1 MYIGKTRRKY
11 YNFLFLLEILR
22 YIVIFSKLYLEK
34 TIMIQLAIYCIA
46 NRKRGVMMTIEE
58 ILAGESKNVE
68 FKENLP
74 EKSIKYMKSVVAFAN
89 GTGGKI
95 IFGIADKTREVVG
108 FDKEDVFK
116 KMDAIANA
124 VSDSCEPAIIPDIT
138 LQTVGGKT
146 VIVVEVSEGRQRP
159 YYIKALGRDGGVYVR
174 VAGTTRLADE
184 YMIKELLFEG
194 SNRYYDQALCTGL
207 NVTDE
212 DIDVLCKAMKE
223 QAVKNARTEEQKAA
237 IKDVG
242 RQQLRSW
249 GILIERDGKD
259 YPSNA
264 FAILTGNG
272 GLHVATQCG
281 VFKGTTKAVFVDRR
295 EYTGPLWEQIDEAF
309 QFVLR
314 NIHLGATIVGIY
326 RQDVYEIPPDA
337 IRELIINA
345 MVHRSYLDHGTIQVA
360 VYDNRLEITSPGKLP
375 MGQTMERM
383 KEGYSKIRNEALAHA
398 FAYMN
403 LIEHWGSGIPR
414 IIDKV
419 KAAGL
424 REPEF
429 IGGEVDLRINI
440 YRGQVDG
447 TVDLNDLNNAIKVP
461 DTIDKMPDSGN
472 EVPDKTETVP
482 DTMGKMPDS
491 DNEVPDTTEKMP
503 DSEQEQQI
511 YKYVLEN
518 GSITT
523 AETVEILDVKHRRAR
538 AVLLNMVKDGY
549 LRKEGAARSTI
560 YVKNTEGK

>member
-1 MYIGKTRRKY
+1 
-11 YNFLFLLEILR
+11 
-22 YIVIFSKLYLEK
+22 
-34 TIMIQLAIYCIA
+34 
-46 NRKRGVMMTIEE
+46 MTIEE
-58 ILAGESKNVE
+58 ILTGESKNVE

-95 IFGIADKTREVVG
+95 IFGIADKTREVIG
-108 FDKEDVFK
+108 FDKEDVFR

-138 LQTVGGKT
+138 LQTVDSKT
-146 VIVVEVSEGRQRP
+146 IIVVEVSGGRQRP
-159 YYIKALGRDGGVYVR
+159 YYIKALGKEAGVYVR
-174 VAGTTRLADE
+174 VAGTTRPADE
-184 YMIKELLFEG
+184 YMIKELMFEG
-194 SNRYYDQALCTGL
+194 SNRYFDQALCTGL

-212 DIDVLCKAMKE
+212 DIDALCKAMKE
-223 QAVKNARTEEQKAA
+223 QAIKNAHNEEQKAA
-237 IKDVG
+237 VKDVG

-249 GILIERDGKD
+249 GVLIERDGKD

-264 FAILTGNG
+264 YTILTGCG

-281 VFKGTTKAVFVDRR
+281 VFKGTTKEVFVDRR
-295 EYTGPLWEQIDEAF
+295 EYTGPIWEQIEEAF

-345 MVHRSYLDHGTIQVA
+345 AVHRSYLDHGNIQVA

-375 MGQTMERM
+375 MGQTLERM
-383 KEGYSKIRNEALAHA
+383 KEGYSQIRNEALAYA
-398 FAYMN
+398 FLYMN

-414 IIDKV
+414 IIGKV

-440 YRGQVDG
+440 YREQIDNASGD
-447 TVDLNDLNNAIKVP
+447 NNTDKVP
-461 DTIDKMPDSGN
+461 DSADTVTDSASMMPDSVGKVPDINQKMPDTI
-472 EVPDKTETVP
+472 ERLP
-482 DTMGKMPDS
+482 
-491 DNEVPDTTEKMP
+491 DNE
-503 DSEQEQQI
+503 QERKI
-511 YKYVLEN
+511 YQYVLEN
-518 GSITT
+518 GYITT
-523 AETVEILDVKHRRAR
+523 SMVAELLEVKQRRAR
-538 AVLLNMVKDGY
+538 AILQDMVEGNY

-560 YVKNTEGK
+560 YVNNMEGR

>member
-1 MYIGKTRRKY
+1 
-11 YNFLFLLEILR
+11 
-22 YIVIFSKLYLEK
+22 
-34 TIMIQLAIYCIA
+34 
-46 NRKRGVMMTIEE
+46 MTMEE

-68 FKENLP
+68 FKEDLP

-95 IFGIADKTREVVG
+95 IFGVADKTREVVG
-108 FDKEDVFK
+108 FGKEDVFK
-116 KMDAIANA
+116 KIDAIANA

-138 LQTVGGKT
+138 AQTIDGKT

-159 YYIKALGRDGGVYVR
+159 YYIKALGREGGVYVR

-194 SNRYYDQALCTGL
+194 SNRHFDQVLCTGL
-207 NVTDE
+207 TIKGE
-212 DIDVLCKAMKE
+212 EIDGLCKAMKE
-223 QAVKNARTEEQKAA
+223 QAIKNAHSEEQKASV
-237 IKDVG
+237 KDVG

-249 GILIERDGKD
+249 GILTERDGKD

-281 VFKGTTKAVFVDRR
+281 VFKGTTKEVFVDRR
-295 EYTGPLWEQIDEAF
+295 EYDGPLWEQIEEAY

-314 NIHLGATIVGIY
+314 NIHLGATFEGVY

-345 MVHRSYLDHGTIQVA
+345 MVHRSYLDHGTIQIA
-360 VYDNRLEITSPGKLP
+360 IYDDRLEITSPGKLP
-375 MGQTMERM
+375 MGQTIERM
-383 KEGYSKIRNEALAHA
+383 KEGYSKIRNEALAYA
-398 FAYMN
+398 FSYMN

-414 IIDKV
+414 IIGKV

-429 IGGEVDLRINI
+429 IGGDVDLRINI
-440 YRGQVDG
+440 YRSQRAVNSAVNNGIMSNKETVSG
-447 TVDLNDLNNAIKVP
+447 TEMPDTAEKVP
-461 DTIDKMPDSGN
+461 DSADKMPDN
-472 EVPDKTETVP
+472 D
-482 DTMGKMPDS
+482 
-491 DNEVPDTTEKMP
+491 
-503 DSEQEQQI
+503 QERWI
-511 YKYVLEN
+511 FKYVLEH

-523 AETVEILDVKHRRAR
+523 AQAAEVLKVKDRRAR
-538 AVLLNMVKDGY
+538 TILMDMVEKAY

-560 YVKNTEGK
+560 YVQNTERE

>member
-1 MYIGKTRRKY
+1 M
-11 YNFLFLLEILR
+11 
-22 YIVIFSKLYLEK
+22 V
-34 TIMIQLAIYCIA
+34 
-46 NRKRGVMMTIEE
+46 
-58 ILAGESKNVE
+58 
-68 FKENLP
+68 
-74 EKSIKYMKSVVAFAN
+74 
-89 GTGGKI
+89 
-95 IFGIADKTREVVG
+95 
-108 FDKEDVFK
+108 
-116 KMDAIANA
+116 
-124 VSDSCEPAIIPDIT
+124 
-138 LQTVGGKT
+138 
-146 VIVVEVSEGRQRP
+146 
-159 YYIKALGRDGGVYVR
+159 
-174 VAGTTRLADE
+174 
-184 YMIKELLFEG
+184 KELLFEG
-194 SNRYYDQALCTGL
+194 CNRYYDQALCTGF
-207 NVTDE
+207 NVTGE
-212 DIDVLCKAMKE
+212 DIDALCKAMKE
-223 QAVKNARTEEQKAA
+223 QAVKNARTEEQKAS

-249 GILIERDGKD
+249 GVLIERDGKD

-345 MVHRSYLDHGTIQVA
+345 MVHRSYLDHGTIQIA

-383 KEGYSKIRNEALAHA
+383 KEGYSKIRNEAIAHA

-440 YRGQVDG
+440 YRGQVD
-447 TVDLNDLNNAIKVP
+447 TNNAMINAN
-461 DTIDKMPDSGN
+461 DTKDGANGVNDAGN
-472 EVPDKTETVP
+472 GTNGVEVPLNKEQAQIEKLLQIIEKNPSATQAYYAEEIGVSKRTVSR
-482 DTMGKMPDS
+482 MFVS
-491 DNEVPDTTEKMP
+491 LQEKGILVQ
-503 DSEQEQQI
+503 SGT
-511 YKYVLEN
+511 KRKAN
-518 GSITT
+518 W
-523 AETVEILDVKHRRAR
+523 TVIR
-538 AVLLNMVKDGY
+538 
-549 LRKEGAARSTI
+549 
-560 YVKNTEGK
+560 

>member
-1 MYIGKTRRKY
+1 MNVEWERGA
-11 YNFLFLLEILR
+11 
-22 YIVIFSKLYLEK
+22 
-34 TIMIQLAIYCIA
+34 IMTL
-46 NRKRGVMMTIEE
+46 EE

-124 VSDSCEPAIIPDIT
+124 VSDSCEPAIIPDIS
-138 LQTVGGKT
+138 LQTIDGKT
-146 VIVVEVSEGRQRP
+146 VIVAEISEGRQRP
-159 YYIKALGRDGGVYVR
+159 YYIKALGREGGTYVR

-184 YMIKELLFEG
+184 YMVRELMFEG
-194 SNRYYDQALCTGL
+194 GNRYFDQALCSGL
-207 NVTDE
+207 TITDE
-212 DIDVLCKAMKE
+212 EIDALCKSMKE
-223 QAVKNARTEEQKAA
+223 QAVKNAHTEGQKAS

-264 FAILTGNG
+264 YAILTGHG

-295 EYTGPLWEQIDEAF
+295 EYTGPLWEQIEEAF

-326 RQDVYEIPPDA
+326 RQDIYEIPPDA
-337 IRELIINA
+337 IRELIVNA
-345 MVHRSYLDHGTIQVA
+345 MVHRSYLDHDMIQVA

-375 MGQTMERM
+375 MGQTLERM

-398 FAYMN
+398 FSYMN

-414 IIDKV
+414 IIEKV

-440 YRGQVDG
+440 YRGQVDD
-447 TVDLNDLNNAIKVP
+447 TVDINDRSTAVKMPLNRRKTADKVP
-461 DTIDKMPDSGN
+461 VN
-472 EVPDKTETVP
+472 
-482 DTMGKMPDS
+482 
-491 DNEVPDTTEKMP
+491 
-503 DSEQEQQI
+503 EQEQQI

-518 GSITT
+518 VGITT
-523 AETVEILDVKHRRAR
+523 TQAMELLGIKQRRTREILGK
-538 AVLLNMVKDGY
+538 MVERGWLK
-549 LRKEGAARSTI
+549 KEGASRSTV
-560 YVKNTEGK
+560 YVKNTEVR

>member
-1 MYIGKTRRKY
+1 
-11 YNFLFLLEILR
+11 
-22 YIVIFSKLYLEK
+22 
-34 TIMIQLAIYCIA
+34 
-46 NRKRGVMMTIEE
+46 MTIEE
-58 ILAGESKNVE
+58 ILTGESKNVE

-74 EKSIKYMKSVVAFAN
+74 DKSIKYMKSVVAFAN

-108 FDKEDVFK
+108 FDKEEVFK

-138 LQTVGGKT
+138 LQTVDGKT

-194 SNRYYDQALCTGL
+194 SNRYFDQALCTGL
-207 NVTDE
+207 NITDE
-212 DIDVLCKAMKE
+212 DIDALCKAMKE
-223 QAVKNARTEEQKAA
+223 QAVKNAHNEEQKAS

-295 EYTGPLWEQIDEAF
+295 EYTGSLWEQIDEAF

-326 RQDVYEIPPDA
+326 RQDIYEIPPDA

-440 YRGQVDG
+440 YRGQAN
-447 TVDLNDLNNAIKVP
+447 TNNAKFNDNEIHFGVNDIDKVP
-461 DTIDKMPDSGN
+461 DNTKKMPDSAGK
-472 EVPDKTETVP
+472 VPD
-482 DTMGKMPDS
+482 
-491 DNEVPDTTEKMP
+491 NTEKMP
-503 DSEQEQQI
+503 DSADKVPDNTEIVPDSADSMPENEQEQQI
-511 YKYVLEN
+511 YKYILEN
-518 GSITT
+518 GSVTT
-523 AETVEILDVKHRRAR
+523 AKVMELLGVKQRRAR
-538 AVLLNMVKDGY
+538 MILLNMVESDY
-549 LRKEGAARSTI
+549 LRKKGAARSTF
-560 YVKNTEGK
+560 YVINMEGK

>member
-1 MYIGKTRRKY
+1 MPIH
-11 YNFLFLLEILR
+11 
-22 YIVIFSKLYLEK
+22 
-34 TIMIQLAIYCIA
+34 
-46 NRKRGVMMTIEE
+46 
-58 ILAGESKNVE
+58 
-68 FKENLP
+68 
-74 EKSIKYMKSVVAFAN
+74 
-89 GTGGKI
+89 
-95 IFGIADKTREVVG
+95 D
-108 FDKEDVFK
+108 
-116 KMDAIANA
+116 
-124 VSDSCEPAIIPDIT
+124 
-138 LQTVGGKT
+138 
-146 VIVVEVSEGRQRP
+146 
-159 YYIKALGRDGGVYVR
+159 
-174 VAGTTRLADE
+174 
-184 YMIKELLFEG
+184 
-194 SNRYYDQALCTGL
+194 
-207 NVTDE
+207 
-212 DIDVLCKAMKE
+212 
-223 QAVKNARTEEQKAA
+223 EQKAS
-237 IKDVG
+237 IKEVG

-249 GILIERDGKD
+249 GVLIERDGKD

-326 RQDVYEIPPDA
+326 RQDIYEIPPDA

-360 VYDNRLEITSPGKLP
+360 VYDDRLEITSPGKLP

-440 YRGQVDG
+440 YRGQVE
-447 TVDLNDLNNAIKVP
+447 TNNAMINNNKVP
-461 DTIDKMPDSGN
+461 DTTDK
-472 EVPDKTETVP
+472 VPNSANK
-482 DTMGKMPDS
+482 
-491 DNEVPDTTEKMP
+491 VPDTTDKVPNSASKVP
-503 DSEQEQQI
+503 DTTDKVPDNVNKVPDNAQEQQI
-511 YKYVLEN
+511 YRYVLEN

-523 AETVEILDVKHRRAR
+523 AETVELLDVKHRRAR
-538 AVLLNMVKDGY
+538 AILLNMTKDGY

-560 YVKNTEGK
+560 YVKDTEAR

>member
-1 MYIGKTRRKY
+1 M
-11 YNFLFLLEILR
+11 
-22 YIVIFSKLYLEK
+22 
-34 TIMIQLAIYCIA
+34 A
-46 NRKRGVMMTIEE
+46 NTDKERGVMMTIEE

-68 FKENLP
+68 FKESLP

-138 LQTVGGKT
+138 LQTVDRKT
-146 VIVVEVSEGRQRP
+146 VIVVEISEGRQRP
-159 YYIKALGRDGGVYVR
+159 YYIKALGREGGVYVR

-184 YMIKELLFEG
+184 YMVKELLFEG

-207 NVTDE
+207 NITDE
-212 DIDVLCKAMKE
+212 DIDALCKAMKE
-223 QAVKNARTEEQKAA
+223 QAVKNAHNEEQKAS

-249 GILIERDGKD
+249 GVLIERDGKD

-264 FAILTGNG
+264 FAILAGNG

-295 EYTGPLWEQIDEAF
+295 EYTGPLWKQIDEAF

-314 NIHLGATIVGIY
+314 NIHLGATIVGVY
-326 RQDVYEIPPDA
+326 RQDIYEIPTDA

-375 MGQTMERM
+375 MGQTLERM

-398 FAYMN
+398 FSYMN

-414 IIDKV
+414 IIEKV

-440 YRGQVDG
+440 YRGQVDI
-447 TVDLNDLNNAIKVP
+447 NDVNAKVP
-461 DTIDKMPDSGN
+461 DNTDKMPDSDKR
-472 EVPDKTETVP
+472 VPDNT
-482 DTMGKMPDS
+482 DKMPDS
-491 DNEVPDTTEKMP
+491 DKRVPDK
-503 DSEQEQQI
+503 EQEQRI
-511 YKYVLEN
+511 YEYVLKYE
-518 GSITT
+518 SITT
-523 AETVEILDVKHRRAR
+523 AKAAEILGVKHRRAR
-538 AVLLNMVKDGY
+538 AVLMNLINGAY
-549 LRKEGAARSTI
+549 LKKQGAARSTV
-560 YVKNTEGK
+560 YVKNTEREY